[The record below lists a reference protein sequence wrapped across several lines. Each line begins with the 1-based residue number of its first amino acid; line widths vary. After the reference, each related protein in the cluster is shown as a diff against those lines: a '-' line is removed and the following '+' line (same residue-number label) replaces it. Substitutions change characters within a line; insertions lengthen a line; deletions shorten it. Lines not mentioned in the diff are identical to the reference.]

1 MLQGKEGVFLILHN
15 IRSVYNVGSIFRSA
29 DAIAVT
35 KIYLTGY
42 PPAPVDRFGRSRK
55 DFSKVSL
62 GAEKSVLWET
72 RKNIRA
78 LLRELKQKHVR
89 IVALEQHSRSVD
101 YKKVKVRT
109 PAALILGNEVVGVP
123 EWILKWCDSTAE
135 IPMRGGKGSLNVAVA
150 AGIALFRFFD
160 RN

>member
-1 MLQGKEGVFLILHN
+1 MKKEAKQISVLLHD
-15 IRSVYNVGSIFRSA
+15 IRSTHNVGSIFRTA
-29 DAIAVT
+29 DALGVT
-35 KIYLTGY
+35 KIYISGITPTPL
-42 PPAPVDRFGRSRK
+42 DRFQKPRK
-55 DFSKVSL
+55 DIAKVAL
-62 GAEKSVLWET
+62 GAEKTVDWEYIKEPEKLIKT
-72 RKNIRA
+72 
-78 LLRELKQKHVR
+78 LKKSKYQ
-89 IVALEQHSRSVD
+89 IVALEQTKGSVD